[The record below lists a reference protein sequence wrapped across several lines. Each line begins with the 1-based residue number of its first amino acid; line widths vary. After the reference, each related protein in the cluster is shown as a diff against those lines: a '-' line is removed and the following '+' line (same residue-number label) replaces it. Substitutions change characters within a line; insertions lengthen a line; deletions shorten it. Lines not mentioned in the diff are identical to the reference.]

1 MGRAL
6 LRCYLLVV
14 VGAML
19 TVTTSAQSTA
29 FTYVSD
35 TSVKVF
41 AGANQRSA
49 PWMGGLTIPQFAMA
63 DLNKDGKTDLVI
75 YEQFGDYT
83 VKTFLNR
90 GTPGSP
96 YYVYAPKY
104 AKNFPPVYY
113 YLKLQDYN
121 CDGIPDL
128 FHRGAV
134 GIEVW
139 RGRYTTANEL
149 TFDKYKELWYPDPI
163 HPGSTINAYV
173 EPTDIPSFVDVD
185 NDGDLDFLAFAI
197 QGSQI
202 YWYKNYQKENNL
214 PCDSIQIKIRS
225 SCWGKTQQS
234 LLRKATMGYS
244 CGIDSLGRPPGDVG
258 SEGSTEAPLSKTTL
272 HGGNTL
278 CMFDIDGDGDYDYLN
293 GNFAFNDIQLLINGK
308 AQYGGRDSIVSQDTV
323 WQANGKKFDM
333 PSFPAAF
340 NIDYDGDGKKDIVIA
355 PHAGSASKNWNQV
368 WWYRNIGSV
377 AAPQFQFAKDSLF
390 YDNSIDAGSDAHPV
404 FYDFDKD
411 GKQDLIIGSSGVFQ
425 NNGTT
430 LGKLQY
436 FRNISTANN
445 PKLQFI
451 TEDLGNISGSGGQG
465 AVPAFGDVDGDG
477 KDDLIVGR
485 NDGTL
490 SYFKNT
496 APTAL
501 STPVLNL
508 LQLNLK
514 DSSGVTI
521 NVGGYA
527 SPVLYDLDKD
537 GRKDLIIGRQSGS
550 LYYYRNV
557 SPSPGVV
564 AFKFVDDSLGQAYA
578 DGQSIFP
585 GFSAPYI
592 GKIDNTPKEYLLMG
606 SNSGALYLY
615 DGLSSANTALPYNLL
630 SSNYA
635 SIKPASRTAP
645 AIADID
651 GNGTLEMVVGG
662 THGGLFLYKSSES
675 VGVAEENSK
684 ESYLQVSPNPASEVA
699 EVRWPAGSGTADV
712 RLIDV
717 TGRIVSNQS
726 VSASLGH
733 YVLSVASLP
742 PGVYVVTVMTSERLQ
757 TARLV
762 IAK

>member
-1 MGRAL
+1 
-6 LRCYLLVV
+6 
-14 VGAML
+14 
-19 TVTTSAQSTA
+19 
-29 FTYVSD
+29 
-35 TSVKVF
+35 
-41 AGANQRSA
+41 
-49 PWMGGLTIPQFAMA
+49 
-63 DLNKDGKTDLVI
+63 
-75 YEQFGDYT
+75 
-83 VKTFLNR
+83 
-90 GTPGSP
+90 
-96 YYVYAPKY
+96 
-104 AKNFPPVYY
+104 
-113 YLKLQDYN
+113 
-121 CDGIPDL
+121 
-128 FHRGAV
+128 
-134 GIEVW
+134 
-139 RGRYTTANEL
+139 
-149 TFDKYKELWYPDPI
+149 
-163 HPGSTINAYV
+163 
-173 EPTDIPSFVDVD
+173 
-185 NDGDLDFLAFAI
+185 
-197 QGSQI
+197 
-202 YWYKNYQKENNL
+202 
-214 PCDSIQIKIRS
+214 
-225 SCWGKTQQS
+225 
-234 LLRKATMGYS
+234 
-244 CGIDSLGRPPGDVG
+244 
-258 SEGSTEAPLSKTTL
+258 
-272 HGGNTL
+272 
-278 CMFDIDGDGDYDYLN
+278 
-293 GNFAFNDIQLLINGK
+293 
-308 AQYGGRDSIVSQDTV
+308 
-323 WQANGKKFDM
+323 
-333 PSFPAAF
+333 
-340 NIDYDGDGKKDIVIA
+340 
-355 PHAGSASKNWNQV
+355 
-368 WWYRNIGSV
+368 
-377 AAPQFQFAKDSLF
+377 
-390 YDNSIDAGSDAHPV
+390 
-404 FYDFDKD
+404 
-411 GKQDLIIGSSGVFQ
+411 
-425 NNGTT
+425 
-430 LGKLQY
+430 
-436 FRNISTANN
+436 
-445 PKLQFI
+445 
-451 TEDLGNISGSGGQG
+451 
-465 AVPAFGDVDGDG
+465 
-477 KDDLIVGR
+477 
-485 NDGTL
+485 
-490 SYFKNT
+490 
-496 APTAL
+496 
-501 STPVLNL
+501 L